1 MKDRRKNNKTTFIIL
16 SIVFVIFVILVIVK
30 FIYNPGSDLKMGWI
44 SHEQSNIWTADYS
57 YFTGT
62 ETNNMEGT
70 NTKLNVDVETEKG
83 SLEITLKDNDDNILF
98 SEVISETTS
107 FNVDVP
113 KNVIVSV
120 SGKEHDGGFKISY

>member
-1 MKDRRKNNKTTFIIL
+1 ML
-16 SIVFVIFVILVIVK
+16 LC
-30 FIYNPGSDLKMGWI
+30 
-44 SHEQSNIWTADYS
+44 NIGKKKCRMVDVS
-57 YFTGT
+57 LFD
-62 ETNNMEGT
+62 MEGT
-70 NTKLNVDVETEKG
+70 NTKLNVDVEMEKG
-83 SLEITLKDNDDNILF
+83 SLEITLKDNDENILF

>member
-1 MKDRRKNNKTTFIIL
+1 
-16 SIVFVIFVILVIVK
+16 
-30 FIYNPGSDLKMGWI
+30 MGWI

>member
-1 MKDRRKNNKTTFIIL
+1 MKDKRKNSKTIFIIL
-16 SIVFVIFVILVIVK
+16 SIAVAILVIVVTVK

-44 SHEQSNIWTADYS
+44 SHEQSNMWTADYS

-70 NTKLNVDVETEKG
+70 NTKLNVDVKTEKG
-83 SLEITLKDNDDNILF
+83 SLEITLKDYDENILF
-98 SEVISETTS
+98 SEIVSETTS
-107 FNVDVP
+107 FKVDVP